1 MTYGLRLTAY
11 ATALTATLSL
21 GAVRLYAQESAPP
34 PKPAAEPAGT
44 SQSPATT
51 PAQIPAFPT
60 QEELERVKQGLA
72 RPEFKI
78 DDSKLRFY
86 VEVVGKFPTWVDIAK
101 GYDLLNGP
109 TKRGNPMTH
118 AEYLGLVTPR
128 DMISSAGIKPIESL
142 QFALVNWAGQALIK
156 KAIKEFS
163 QARDERELREIRERI
178 DKELAILTGATP
190 VVIKKQ

>member
-1 MTYGLRLTAY
+1 MTYGLRLAAY
-11 ATALTATLSL
+11 GTALTLAL
-21 GAVRLYAQESAPP
+21 GAVPVYAQESAPP
-34 PKPAAEPAGT
+34 PKPAAESAAPQLPTAAPG
-44 SQSPATT
+44 QL
-51 PAQIPAFPT
+51 PAFPT
-60 QEELERVKQGLA
+60 QEELERIKQGLA

-86 VEVVGKFPTWVDIAK
+86 VEVVGRFPTWVDIAK

-128 DMISSAGIKPIESL
+128 DMVSSAGIKPIESL

-190 VVIKKQ
+190 VMIKK

>member
-1 MTYGLRLTAY
+1 MTYGLRLTASG
-11 ATALTATLSL
+11 TALALAL
-21 GAVRLYAQESAPP
+21 GAGPLYAQESAPP
-34 PKPAAEPAGT
+34 PKPAAESSAAPQLPTAAPG
-44 SQSPATT
+44 QL
-51 PAQIPAFPT
+51 PAFPT
-60 QEELERVKQGLA
+60 QEELERIKQGLA

-86 VEVVGKFPTWVDIAK
+86 VEVVGRFPTWVDIAK

-128 DMISSAGIKPIESL
+128 DMVSSAGIKPIESL

-190 VVIKKQ
+190 VVIKK

>member
-1 MTYGLRLTAY
+1 MAYGLRVAAY
-11 ATALTATLSL
+11 GTALTLAL
-21 GAVRLYAQESAPP
+21 GAVPLYAQESTPP
-34 PKPAAEPAGT
+34 PKPAAESAGT
-44 SQSPATT
+44 PQITATT
-51 PAQIPAFPT
+51 TTQIPAFPT
-60 QEELERVKQGLA
+60 PEELERIKQGLA

-128 DMISSAGIKPIESL
+128 DMVSSAGIKPAEVL

-190 VVIKKQ
+190 VVVKK